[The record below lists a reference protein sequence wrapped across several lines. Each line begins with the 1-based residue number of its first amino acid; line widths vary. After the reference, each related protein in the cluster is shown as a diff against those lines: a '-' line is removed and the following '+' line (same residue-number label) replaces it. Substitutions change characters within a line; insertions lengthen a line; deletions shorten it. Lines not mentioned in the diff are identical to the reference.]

1 MVSCVSSS
9 DKSRQRN
16 SCDVEAKKVNRI
28 KAKNQDDYYISLFF
42 WDVYFYFVFKFKIF
56 DEIEKD
62 PTNLSFKHNYYE
74 MML

>member
-28 KAKNQDDYYISLFF
+28 KAKKQYDNNIFLFF
-42 WDVYFYFVFKFKIF
+42 EDVYFYFVFMFKIL

-62 PTNLSFKHNYYE
+62 PTNLSFKRNYD
-74 MML
+74 